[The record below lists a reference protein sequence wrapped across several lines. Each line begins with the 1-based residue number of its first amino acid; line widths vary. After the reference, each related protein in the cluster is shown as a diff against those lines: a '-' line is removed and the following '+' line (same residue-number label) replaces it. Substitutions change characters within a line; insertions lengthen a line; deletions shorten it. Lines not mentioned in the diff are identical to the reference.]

1 MDARYHL
8 IYVDPLCGVG
18 KKNIMRKN
26 YCFILG
32 VMAMMLLVQLPV
44 LAQMKPAF
52 NHQEEALLFDESTFR
67 SMQWRNIGPFR
78 GGRSNA
84 VTGVKNNPL
93 TYYMGTVGGGLWKT
107 VDAGIS
113 WKNVSDGY
121 FQTASVGA
129 VAVAESDPNIIYVGM
144 GEHAVRGVM
153 SSYGDGVYRS
163 TDAGKTWQHLGLA
176 KTRHISK
183 IIIHP
188 EDPEKIW
195 VAAQGTTFGPS
206 RERGIY
212 TTSDGGQTWEQIL
225 FVNPTTGASDLSIDL
240 HNPRIIYAAMWD
252 HHRQPWYIRSGGR
265 GSGIYKSN
273 DGGNNWQKLNSGLP
287 DAMGKVGVAVSQV
300 NPNIVYAIIEAEKGG
315 VFRSE
320 DAGANWRQVS
330 SDRATIGRAWYYT
343 KIVADPV
350 YEKGLYVLNAPLLH
364 SDDGGISY
372 NRIENPHTDQHDL
385 WINPD
390 NPKNMILANDGGA
403 CITFNGG
410 LSWSSQENQPTAQ
423 LYRLTADQQFPYNL
437 YAAQQDNTSFVIPSR
452 TSSAGIT
459 QKDWANVGDSESAFI
474 AVDPKN
480 PKEVFS
486 TNYLGNII
494 SFNRETGFSK
504 NLMAYPN
511 LGLASLPKDQKY
523 RFNWNAPLVMSP
535 FNNQVLYHGAN
546 VVLKSSD
553 RGRSWSEISPDLT
566 RDIEMKQGAG
576 GGPFTNEGAGAEVY
590 NTISYMVCS
599 KENEGEIWVGTD
611 DGRVHYTKNDGNKWT
626 EITPENLGESLINS
640 IELSAIPGRAYIVA
654 TRHKFNNIRPIILKT
669 ENYGKSWELVTEGIP
684 TNTFVRVVREDPK
697 MDNIL
702 YAGTETGLFISF
714 DRGEQWHLFQ
724 LNLPVCPI
732 TDLLIHDNDLVAA
745 TGGRSIW
752 ILDDLSPIQ
761 QYLSKIQGDQMS
773 LIRPKDQVRFTTDFY
788 VNATS
793 TNMGLNPHDG
803 VYLDYYIPDHL
814 GRDTFTLAIFD
825 RYNKLVRSF
834 TSVPDS
840 TYTEYEG
847 GPPEPVVIPTNA
859 GFNRFVWDLRRTTI
873 PGVNQLFVYGD
884 YRGGVVSPGYYT
896 ARLSNGEETVTC
908 EFTILADPRI
918 EAETKDYEY
927 QARILR
933 EIEQQVAD
941 IHLSI
946 NKMRVVRDQ
955 IFSLVE
961 LLERSDEHK
970 DLIATGRSAI
980 QKIQSWELSLIQTE
994 QETFQDAIH
1003 LSNGLNAELL
1013 DLKQKVDTPNPNVTE
1028 GAKQRLQNLS
1038 EQWASKK
1045 ALMENILNQDVGTFN
1060 KIFKEKNI
1068 PALIIPK
1075 VSAF

>member
-1 MDARYHL
+1 
-8 IYVDPLCGVG
+8 
-18 KKNIMRKN
+18 MRKH

-32 VMAMMLLVQLPV
+32 VAALMLITQMPI
-44 LAQMKPAF
+44 LAQMKPTL
-52 NHQEEALLFDESTFR
+52 NQTEEALLFNESTFR
-67 SMQWRNIGPFR
+67 SLQWRNIGPFR

-84 VTGVKNNPL
+84 VSGVKGNPL

-113 WKNVSDGY
+113 WTNISDGY

-176 KTRHISK
+176 KTKHISK

-188 EDPEKIW
+188 ENPEKIW
-195 VAAQGTTFGPS
+195 VAAQGATFGAS

-212 TTSDGGQTWEQIL
+212 TSNDGGQSWQQIL

-252 HHRQPWYIRSGGR
+252 HQRKPWHIRSGGR
-265 GSGIYKSN
+265 GSGIYKSS
-273 DGGNNWQKLNSGLP
+273 DGGNNWQKLSSGLP
-287 DAMGKVGVAVSQV
+287 NAMGKVGVAVSQV

-320 DAGANWRQVS
+320 DAGANWQQVS

-343 KIVADPV
+343 KLVVDPV
-350 YEKGLYVLNAPLLH
+350 YEKGIYVLNAPLLH
-364 SDDGGISY
+364 SDDGGQTYEQID
-372 NRIENPHTDQHDL
+372 NPHTDQHDL

-410 LSWSSQENQPTAQ
+410 KSWSSQENQPTAQ
-423 LYRLTADQQFPYNL
+423 LYRLTADHQFPYNL
-437 YAAQQDNTSFVIPSR
+437 YAAQQDNTSLAIPSR
-452 TSSAGIT
+452 TASAGIT
-459 QKDWANVGDSESAFI
+459 QQDWDNVGDSESAFI
-474 AVDPKN
+474 ALDPDN
-480 PKEVFS
+480 PTEVFS

-494 SFNRETGFSK
+494 SYNQETGFSK

-511 LGLASLPKDQKY
+511 LGLASSPKDQKY

-535 FNNQVLYHGAN
+535 FDNQVLYHAAN
-546 VVLKSSD
+546 VVLKSTD
-553 RGRSWSEISPDLT
+553 RGMSWSSISPDLT
-566 RDIEMKQGAG
+566 RDIELQQGPG

-590 NTISYMVCS
+590 NTISYLACS
-599 KENEGEIWVGTD
+599 TDQKGEIWVGTD
-611 DGRVHYTKNDGNKWT
+611 DGRVHYTHDEGGKWN
-626 EITPENLGESLINS
+626 EITPENLGEAQINS
-640 IELSAIPGRAYIVA
+640 IELSAIPGRAYLVA

-669 ENYGKSWELVTEGIP
+669 ENYGKSWELITQGIP
-684 TNTFVRVVREDPK
+684 SNTFARVVREDPRR
-697 MDNIL
+697 DNIL
-702 YAGTETGLFISF
+702 YAGTETGLYISF
-714 DRGEQWHLFQ
+714 DQGAQWHRFQ
-724 LNLPVCPI
+724 LNLPICPI
-732 TDLLIHDNDLVAA
+732 TDLTIQDNDLVAA
-745 TGGRSIW
+745 TAGRSIW
-752 ILDDLSPIQ
+752 ILDDISPIQ
-761 QYLSKIQGDQMS
+761 QYLSKAQEDQIS
-773 LIRPKDQVRFTTDFY
+773 IITPKDQVRFTTDYY
-788 VNATS
+788 VNATG
-793 TNMGLNPHDG
+793 TDMGLNPPDG

-814 GRDTFTLAIFD
+814 TEDTFRLAIYD

-834 TSVPDS
+834 RSVVDS
-840 TYTEYEG
+840 TYSEYEG
-847 GPPEPVVIPTNA
+847 GPPEPLVIPTNP
-859 GFNRFVWDLRRTTI
+859 GVNRFVWDLRRTTI
-873 PGVNQLFVYGD
+873 PGVDQLFVYGD
-884 YRGGVVSPGYYT
+884 YRGGVVPPGYYT
-896 ARLSNGEETVTC
+896 ARLSHGAETVSC
-908 EFTILADPRI
+908 EFSILADPRI
-918 EAETKDYEY
+918 EAQAKDYQY
-927 QARILR
+927 QARVLK
-933 EIEQQVAD
+933 EIEKQVAD

-955 IFSLVE
+955 IHSLVE

-970 DLIATGRSAI
+970 DLISTGRAAI
-980 QKIQSWELSLIQTE
+980 QKIQAWELSLIQTE
-994 QETFQDAIH
+994 QQTFQDAIH

-1013 DLKQKVDTPNPNVTE
+1013 DLKQKVDTPSPTVTA
-1028 GAKQRLQNLS
+1028 GAKERLQNLS

-1045 ALMENILNQDVGTFN
+1045 ALMENILNQEVGTFN

>member
-1 MDARYHL
+1 
-8 IYVDPLCGVG
+8 VDPEWDG
-18 KKNIMRKN
+18 KKNIMRKH
-26 YCFILG
+26 YWFTLG
-32 VMAMMLLVQLPV
+32 MTALMLMIQIPI
-44 LAQMKPAF
+44 LAQMKPIFHDQEQAMLF
-52 NHQEEALLFDESTFR
+52 NESTFR

-84 VTGVKNNPL
+84 VTGVKNDPM

-113 WKNVSDGY
+113 WVNISDGF

-129 VAVAESDPNIIYVGM
+129 VAVANSDPNIIYVGM

-176 KTRHISK
+176 KTKHISK
-183 IIIHP
+183 VIIHP
-188 EDPEKIW
+188 ENPDKIW
-195 VAAQGTTFGPS
+195 VAAQGAAFGPS

-212 TTSDGGQTWEQIL
+212 TSEDGGQTWEQIL

-252 HHRQPWYIRSGGR
+252 HQRKPWHIRSGGR
-265 GSGIYKSN
+265 GSGIYKSS
-273 DGGNNWQKLNSGLP
+273 DGGNNWQKLSSGLP

-300 NPNIVYAIIEAEKGG
+300 NPNIVYGIIEAEKGG

-320 DAGANWRQVS
+320 DAGANWQQVS
-330 SDRATIGRAWYYT
+330 TDRATIGRAWYYT

-364 SDDGGISY
+364 SDDGGHSY
-372 NRIENPHTDQHDL
+372 DQIDNPHTDQHDL

-410 LSWSSQENQPTAQ
+410 KSWSSQENQPTAQ
-423 LYRLTADQQFPYNL
+423 LYRLTTDHQFPYNI
-437 YAAQQDNTSFVIPSR
+437 YAAQQDNTSFRIPSR
-452 TSSAGIT
+452 TASTGIT
-459 QKDWANVGDSESAFI
+459 QQDWSNVGDSESAFI
-474 AVDPKN
+474 AVDPED
-480 PKEVFS
+480 PTEVFS

-494 SFNRETGFSK
+494 SFNQETGFSK

-511 LGLASLPKDQKY
+511 LGLAALPKDQKY

-535 FNNQVLYHGAN
+535 FDNQVLYHAAN
-546 VVLKSSD
+546 VVLKSTN
-553 RGRSWSEISPDLT
+553 RGMSWAPISPDLT
-566 RDIEMKQGAG
+566 RDEELKQGPG
-576 GGPFTNEGAGAEVY
+576 GGPFTNEGAGGEVY
-590 NTISYMVCS
+590 NTISYLVCS
-599 KENEGEIWVGTD
+599 QEKEGEIWVGTD
-611 DGRVHYTKNDGNKWT
+611 DGRVHFSPNDGAQWK
-626 EITPENLGESLINS
+626 EITPENLGEAQINS

-669 ENYGKSWELVTEGIP
+669 ENYGKSWELITEGIP
-684 TNTFVRVVREDPK
+684 SNTFARVLREDPK

-702 YAGTETGLFISF
+702 YVGTETGLFISF
-714 DRGEQWHLFQ
+714 DQGKQWHPFQ

-732 TDLLIHDNDLVAA
+732 TDLIIQDNDLIAA
-745 TGGRSIW
+745 TAGRSIW

-761 QYLSKIQGDQMS
+761 QYLSKIQGDEIS
-773 LIRPKDQVRFTTDFY
+773 IITPKDQVRFTTDYY
-788 VNATS
+788 VNS
-793 TNMGLNPHDG
+793 TRTDMGLNPPDG
-803 VYLDYYIPDHL
+803 IYLDYYIPDHMTE
-814 GRDTFTLAIFD
+814 DTLVLAIYD

-834 TSVPDS
+834 RNVMDS
-840 TYTEYEG
+840 TFTEYEG
-847 GPPEPVVIPTNA
+847 GPPAPVVLPIHA
-859 GFNRFVWDLRRTTI
+859 GINRFVWDLRRNTI
-873 PGVNQLFVYGD
+873 PGVDQIFVYGD
-884 YRGGVVSPGYYT
+884 YRGGVVPPGYYT
-896 ARLSNGEETVTC
+896 ARLSNGKQTTNC
-908 EFTILADPRI
+908 EFAILADPRI
-918 EAETKDYEY
+918 EAEPKDYEY

-933 EIEQQVAD
+933 EIEKQVAD

-955 IFSLVE
+955 IHSLVE
-961 LLERSDEHK
+961 LLERSNEHK
-970 DLIATGRSAI
+970 DLISTGRDAI
-980 QKIQSWELSLIQTE
+980 QKIQSWELSLIQTK
-994 QETFQDAIH
+994 QQTYQDAIH

-1013 DLKQKVDTPNPNVTE
+1013 DLKQKVDTPSPNVTE
-1028 GAKQRLQNLS
+1028 GAKERLQNLT
-1038 EQWASKK
+1038 EQWAAQK

-1060 KIFKEKNI
+1060 EIFKEKNI